1 MGLFGKK
8 KADEPTAA
16 PPAPAA
22 PTAAP
27 PAQPQSVEQMMAGY
41 DPAVTER
48 QMQRANQL
56 LGTAG
61 KFGKLM
67 GGDVSAR
74 IAAAQQNLAGAQTQ
88 MGQLSAMGGG
98 AAVGSKSWM
107 DAVLH
112 PQADFVRHCT
122 CAECGGDKKRPS
134 PTAYMYCDYCS
145 ALVDYDFRKVVSGS
159 AAPEKQVPDAAYA
172 QWINQIGADKR
183 AAKEA
188 GDKARFAELEQ
199 QFYDNW
205 VTRSPQSVSHRVG
218 DPAYRKAY
226 IDYMVANS
234 LATSFDPKMQ
244 SLDEEM
250 KAATKAMVYGGSGGL
265 SMQIEAESFWPL
277 LDVVMRQQQI
287 ALDLS
292 AAAGVPALDPD
303 RAPEA
308 VRRRMGVS
316 TMVQGWMPYLSA
328 EAGEE
333 MLRRTGLQGEY
344 THVEPV
350 VDGATRHCGKC
361 GEEFTALAGAKVCVC
376 DKCGHKL
383 DVGSAEWPCGTCGGL
398 VTLPEG
404 ENSTTCPFC
413 KGLVDRVGR

>member
-8 KADEPTAA
+8 KDEESNAA

-22 PTAAP
+22 PP
-27 PAQPQSVEQMMAGY
+27 PTPGQPQSVEQMMAGY

-48 QMQRANQL
+48 QMERASQM

-67 GGDVSAR
+67 GGDVAAR
-74 IAAAQQNLAGAQTQ
+74 IAAAQQNLAGAQQQ
-88 MGQLSAMGGG
+88 MGGLAAMGGG
-98 AAVGSKSWM
+98 AAVGSQSWM

-112 PQADFVRHCT
+112 PQSDFVRHCT
-122 CAECGGDKKRPS
+122 CAECGGEKKLPS

-188 GDKARFAELEQ
+188 GDKAKFAELEQ
-199 QFYDNW
+199 QFFDGWITN
-205 VTRSPQSVSHRVG
+205 SPNAVSHRVG
-218 DPAYRKAY
+218 DPVYRKAY
-226 IDYMVANS
+226 LDYMVANS
-234 LATSFDPKMQ
+234 VATSFDPKMQ

-250 KAATKAMVYGGSGGL
+250 KTATKAMVYGGSGGM
-265 SMQIEAESFWPL
+265 SMQINADSFWPL

-292 AAAGVPALDPD
+292 AAAGVPDLDPD
-303 RAPEA
+303 KAPDA

-333 MLRRTGLQGEY
+333 MLKRTGLEGEY
-344 THVEPV
+344 SHIEPV
-350 VDGATRHCGKC
+350 VDGQTRHCGKC
-361 GEEFTALAGAKVCVC
+361 GEEFIAMANAKVCVC

-383 DVGSAEWPCGTCGGL
+383 DVGSAEWPCGNCGGL
-398 VTLPEG
+398 MTMPAG
-404 ENSTTCPFC
+404 EPSTTCPYC
-413 KGLVDRVGR
+413 KSLVERVGR